1 MDAVVDLLKPDTTEE
16 WAAGEHAAH
25 LEHALLQARSL
36 IESTVSMH
44 RRRLVVPSPVARNS
58 GAQLGDAMERLIAR
72 GRHSVV
78 IVLTGPGEFTESV
91 LRLLSR
97 GPARATVRVLCT
109 TEAADVSADRLH
121 RLPGP
126 RLDVRVSD
134 SELRGIL
141 VVDGMTA
148 LVPSD
153 GPASGGQFA
162 IVNDAGAVR
171 ALELFF
177 AGAWAGG
184 RKLADHL
191 QLSPRLRT
199 DLVRSI
205 LERLRAGQTDEAAAR
220 EINVS
225 LRTYRRYVAEIMRE
239 LDAGSRFQAG
249 VRAVE
254 FGLLSA

>member
-1 MDAVVDLLKPDTTEE
+1 MDTPGG
-16 WAAGEHAAH
+16 WAAGQHAAH

-44 RRRLVVPSPVARNS
+44 RQRLVVPSPVARNS
-58 GAQLGDAMERLIAR
+58 TAQLGDVMEQLIAR
-72 GRHSVV
+72 GRHSVA
-78 IVLTGPGEFTESV
+78 IALTGPGEFTDSV
-91 LRLLSR
+91 LRLLGKS
-97 GPARATVRVLCT
+97 PSRATVRVLCT
-109 TEAADVSADRLH
+109 AEATEVSANRLR
-121 RLPGP
+121 RLPEP

-134 SELRGIL
+134 SELRGVL
-141 VVDGMTA
+141 VVDGVAA
-148 LVPSD
+148 LVPAD
-153 GPASGGQFA
+153 GPGTGGQFA
-162 IVNDAGAVR
+162 VVNDAAAVR
-171 ALELFF
+171 ALELLF
-177 AGAWAGG
+177 AGAWSGG

-191 QLSPRLRT
+191 QRSPRLRT
-199 DLVRSI
+199 ELVRSI

-239 LDAGSRFQAG
+239 LDANSRFQAG